1 MGPGSYL
8 ALIRATLAAVPPILF
23 GRNGLVAIAA
33 KEIKKAL
40 INKDLEVAE
49 TLMQDMANRH
59 KSDFTKFLKKHK
71 SEIPDE
77 LIDKFQEY
85 L

>member
-8 ALIRATLAAVPPILF
+8 ALLRSTMAAALPVLF
-23 GRNGLVAIAA
+23 GRDGLVAIAA

-49 TLMQDMANRH
+49 TLMHDMANRH
-59 KSDFTKFLKKHK
+59 KSEFAKFIKKHK

-77 LIDKFQEY
+77 LIEKFQEY